1 MSSMLEQAII
11 DANALRESA
20 IKNAEA
26 MIVEKY
32 SDQIKEAVS
41 SILEEDGLED
51 EGDQE
56 FDPSLDEI
64 PLATA
69 EDLPDNLESDV
80 ADEDTPIV
88 IDLPQLKQRIR
99 DYEEEMGELPEPDMT
114 SDELATN
121 LEPAIDAAPEMSQA
135 TPDVDLTAT
144 ASPMLEGNVENNEAN
159 RMKLVRA
166 IGEGLPDDQKPGF
179 FKSENK
185 RMKFDDAYFQKQYAA
200 YKEDFEHLDEEI
212 DLEQSIVDQI
222 MEKLSVD
229 IEPQMSG
236 HMNRPESEMKEMEAM
251 ELAKRQDEEVAEEMD
266 ALKSTIEE
274 LQESIKLH
282 KSKQIKLAKENK
294 KYVDAVLLLKEKVE
308 IVNVSNAKLLYIN
321 KTLESDSLNERQRR
335 KLVEAISKAETPKE
349 AKVIYETLQSTVGST
364 EVPSVPKSLSEA
376 VNRNSSLILNSQRK
390 ENKKDDDIFSE
401 RMQRLAGI
409 NNKKNN

>member
-69 EDLPDNLESDV
+69 EDLPDNLESEV

-144 ASPMLEGNVENNEAN
+144 ASPMLE
-159 RMKLVRA
+159 
-166 IGEGLPDDQKPGF
+166 DD
-179 FKSENK
+179 
-185 RMKFDDAYFQKQYAA
+185 DI
-200 YKEDFEHLDEEI
+200 DEEI

-294 KYVDAVLLLKEKVE
+294 KYGDAVLLLKEKVE

-364 EVPSVPKSLSEA
+364 EAPSVPKSLSEA